1 MRRRLAI
8 LGPLVAL
15 WGCDKPLEGERSA
28 CDPLDPNVCA
38 SPYPSNFYLKD
49 DPATTTG
56 KRVDFA
62 ANTLPMNRDYV
73 QVKPD
78 YFNEKDGFSTH
89 GPFLV
94 ALDDASLDGVV
105 GHTNLDDYA
114 APDAKVLLI
123 DTSTGE
129 RIPVWAELDN
139 TGLDNF
145 VPQPPAE
152 RLFMIWP
159 TRQLEFNRTY
169 VVGLR
174 GLTNS
179 AGAPIAPSA
188 AFAALRDD
196 DKTDDYDVEFRR
208 ERFDAV
214 VFPAL
219 EAAGAPRA
227 DLQLAWDFT
236 TVSRQSSLGRMEKI
250 RDEGLALV
258 DQGITYHIED
268 QREFDCSTD
277 HIARD
282 FIVSA
287 DIPSF
292 MEDSRPG
299 NVLNRD
305 EAGMPFVTGTMEA
318 EYLVRIPCSVA
329 EGAVPARVMNY
340 GHGMLGGYDEA
351 YTGWLAEFAD
361 EAGFII
367 VAHTWFG
374 MSDDDVPAITV
385 AMVNDPSDFVVVPER
400 SHQGFF
406 AAMAG
411 MRLIKTQLV
420 NDAAFKFPDADG
432 DLVSVIDPN
441 KLGYYG
447 ISQGGIMGGALVAM
461 SPDLDRGVLGVPGA
475 PYTMLLWRSR
485 NFGPFF
491 DIFRQKFEDHRDIS
505 LMIAL
510 LEMLWEPAEAG
521 GWLNDLRD
529 DPSKRVLM
537 QPAIGDPQVT
547 TLGAELMARTI
558 GAKSITPAAR
568 PIWQVDETA
577 APYEGNAIVEFAY
590 AGSPA
595 SESEPVDNVPQET
608 AADTHEC
615 PRRDDEGQAQIIE
628 FLNTGVVA
636 QHCVGVCGSDDV
648 ADPCLDFPEP
658 E

>member
-1 MRRRLAI
+1 MRRKLAV
-8 LGPLVAL
+8 LAPLVAL

-38 SPYPSNFYLKD
+38 LPYPSNFYLKD
-49 DPATTTG
+49 DPTTPSG

-62 ANTLPMNRDYV
+62 ADSLPMNRDYV
-73 QVKPD
+73 QVRPQ

-94 ALDDASLDGVV
+94 NLLDVSLEGVQD
-105 GHTNLDDYA
+105 HTNIDAYS

-123 DTSTGE
+123 DTTTGE

-139 TGLDNF
+139 TGLANF
-145 VPQPPAE
+145 VPQDPAE

-174 GLTNS
+174 GLTTN
-179 AGAPIAPSA
+179 AGSPVQPSE

-196 DKTDDYDVEFRR
+196 EKTENYDIEFRR
-208 ERFDAV
+208 DHFDEV

-227 DLQLAWDFT
+227 ELQLAWDFT

-258 DQGITYHIED
+258 DQGITYRIKD
-268 QREFDCSTD
+268 QRELDCATE

-282 FIVSA
+282 FIVAA
-287 DIPSF
+287 DIPSY
-292 MEDSRPG
+292 MEDARPG
-299 NVLNRD
+299 HVLNRD
-305 EAGMPFVTGTMEA
+305 ADGMPFVTGTMEA

-329 EGAVPARVMNY
+329 EGAAPARVMNY
-340 GHGMLGGYDEA
+340 GHGMLGGLDEA

-367 VAHTWFG
+367 VAHTWLG
-374 MSDDDVPAITV
+374 MATEDVPAITV

-406 AAMAG
+406 AALAG
-411 MRLIKTQLV
+411 MRLVKNQLV
-420 NDAAFKFPDADG
+420 NDAAFKFPDSQG
-432 DLVSVIDPN
+432 NLVSVVDPAR
-441 KLGYYG
+441 LSYYG

-461 SPDLDRGVLGVPGA
+461 SPDIDRGVLGVPGA

-491 DIFRQKFEDHRDIS
+491 DIFRQKFDDHRNIS
-505 LMIAL
+505 FMIAL

-529 DPSKRVLM
+529 DPTKRLLL
-537 QPAIGDPQVT
+537 QPAVGDPEVS
-547 TLGAELMARTI
+547 TLGAELIARSI
-558 GAKSITPAAR
+558 GAKSITPASR
-568 PIWQVDETA
+568 PIWDVEETA
-577 APYEGNAIVEFAY
+577 APYEGNAIVEFEY
-590 AGSPA
+590 AAAPA
-595 SESEPVDNVPQET
+595 SGSEPVDNVPQET
-608 AADTHEC
+608 YPDTHEC
-615 PRRDDEGQAQIIE
+615 PRRDDAGQLQVID
-628 FLNTGVVA
+628 FLNTGIVN
-636 QHCVGVCGSDDV
+636 QHCEGVCGSDDL
-648 ADPCLDFPEP
+648 ALGCLDYPEP
-658 E
+658 Q